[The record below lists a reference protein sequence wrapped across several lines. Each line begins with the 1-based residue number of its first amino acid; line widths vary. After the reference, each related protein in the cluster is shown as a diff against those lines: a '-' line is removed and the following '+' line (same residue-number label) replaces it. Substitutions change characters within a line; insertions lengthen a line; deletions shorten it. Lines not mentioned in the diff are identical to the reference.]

1 MILKNK
7 IKSKQTII
15 GSWLTIGSASI
26 PEIYSNVKLDFLVI
40 DMEHSSIDHRKCKE
54 LIIACDGKNIPA
66 IVRVGENNSL
76 SIKKVMDFG
85 AQGVIVPMVNN
96 FTDASN
102 AVNSVKYPPEGK
114 RGVGLYRAQDY
125 GQNFN
130 KYKNWLKNNSIVIAQ
145 IETKEALQNLDEILN
160 TKYLDGIMIGPYDFS
175 GSLGVPGD
183 FSNPIYIEAINEIE
197 TRCKQSDIALGC
209 HVINPDFNE
218 VNKKIDLGY
227 KIVAFSIDFMFL
239 NKIIELQFNSIKNTD
254 QQII

>member
-7 IKSKQTII
+7 IKSKKTII
-15 GSWLTIGSASI
+15 GSWLTIGNTSI

-40 DMEHSSIDHRKCKE
+40 DMEHSSIDYRKCKE
-54 LIIACDGKNIPA
+54 LIISCDGKNIPA

-76 SIKKVMDFG
+76 FIKKVMDFG

-96 FTDASN
+96 SNDASN
-102 AVNSVKYPPEGK
+102 AVNFVKYPPEGN
-114 RGVGLYRAQDY
+114 RGVGLYRAQGY

-145 IETKEALQNLDEILN
+145 LETKEALQNLDEILN
-160 TKYLDGIMIGPYDFS
+160 TKYLDGIMIGPYDLS

-183 FSNPIYIEAINEIE
+183 FSNPIYIDAINEIE
-197 TRCKQSDIALGC
+197 TKCKQSDVALGC
-209 HVINPDFNE
+209 HVINPDYNE
-218 VNKKIDLGY
+218 VNNKLDLGY

-239 NKIIELQFNSIKNTD
+239 NKIIESQFNSIKKTD
-254 QQII
+254 